1 MPKDISRRGAKLCLI
16 LAAQGVDRAFGA
28 RGSSLSS
35 FTTHPVLI
43 IAIREIIGG
52 STGSTTAGEG
62 YARCMPYFHYPPQ
75 FYRGPG
81 GSLMK

>member
-52 STGSTTAGEG
+52 STGSTRPPERA
-62 YARCMPYFHYPPQ
+62 MPGACLTSIIRRSPIAV
-75 FYRGPG
+75 RVVA
-81 GSLMK
+81 